1 VGSAASCSILTR
13 VTLEPSSNAA
23 KSTEPSHNLRFCP
36 DLGYD
41 AQAILPL
48 EAMSEIEEINKLVTF
63 GLVDG
68 KLRILQVNA
77 NVWGDVK
84 GNIQGSVRGDI
95 YGDVEGSVEG
105 YVGRDVGAN
114 VGRHVLGN
122 VNGNVEGS
130 VWGDVKG
137 DVWGQVVGKVEGNAE
152 DIVSD
157 APMP

>member
-1 VGSAASCSILTR
+1 MGH
-13 VTLEPSSNAA
+13 EPSS
-23 KSTEPSHNLRFCP
+23 KPQKPTESRRNIRFCR

-41 AQAILPL
+41 VEAILSL
-48 EAMSEIEEINKLVTF
+48 EPMSEIEEINKLVTF

-84 GNIQGSVRGDI
+84 GNIQGSVQGDI

-152 DIVSD
+152 DFFSD
-157 APMP
+157 VPTP